1 MTGQTPPDA
10 QSDAA
15 ASGATILGCAGPDL
29 APSERDFFRDADPWG
44 FILFA
49 RNVDTPDRLRALTGD
64 LRDAVGR
71 DAPVFVDQEG
81 GRVARL
87 RPPDWRDWPP
97 ALDMAQ
103 TGGARAMYLRARLI
117 ADDLRRAGIDGN
129 CAPLADIAGDGTHP
143 FLRNRC
149 YGTGLRDVVA
159 CARATA
165 DGLMAGGVLPV
176 VKHMPGHG
184 RAQADSHKDLP
195 VVEATLHDLR
205 GSDFAAF
212 RALSDLPLG
221 MTAHIVFP
229 ALDPD
234 APATLS
240 RAAMDEV
247 RGWIGFDGLVMTDD
261 LSMHALSGTMAARAA
276 AARVAGCDI
285 VLHCNGDRA
294 EMEGAVAGAGRMD
307 ADGAARA
314 AHALA
319 CRHAPDTADLASMAA
334 ELADLTGWA
343 CDV

>member
-1 MTGQTPPDA
+1 MTDP
-10 QSDAA
+10 AA
-15 ASGATILGCAGPDL
+15 IPAPCITGATILGCMGPDL
-29 APSERDFFRDADPWG
+29 LPRERDFFRDADPWG

-49 RNVDTPDRLRALTGD
+49 RNVDTPDRLRALTRA

-87 RPPDWRDWPP
+87 RPPHWRDWPP
-97 ALDMAQ
+97 ALDMA
-103 TGGARAMYLRARLI
+103 TAGGARAMYLRARLM
-117 ADDLRRAGIDGN
+117 ADDLRRVGINGN
-129 CAPLADIAGDGTHP
+129 CAPLADIADAATHP

-149 YGTGLRDVVA
+149 YGLALSDVVA

-184 RAQADSHKDLP
+184 RAQADSHSDLP
-195 VVEATLHDLR
+195 VVDTPLADLR
-205 GSDFAAF
+205 ARDFAAF

-229 ALDPD
+229 ALAP
-234 APATLS
+234 AVPATLS

-261 LSMHALSGTMAARAA
+261 LSMRALRGGMADRAA
-276 AARVAGCDI
+276 AARAAGCDI
-285 VLHCNGDRA
+285 VLHCNGDAA
-294 EMEGAVAGAGRMD
+294 EMADAVAGAGRLD
-307 ADGAARA
+307 QAGAKRAARA
-314 AHALA
+314 LA
-319 CRHAPDTADLASMAA
+319 WRRAPDSADLGAMAA
-334 ELADLTGWA
+334 ELADLTGWK
-343 CDV
+343 CDA

>member
-1 MTGQTPPDA
+1 MTGSHQPDA
-10 QSDAA
+10 IADAA
-15 ASGATILGCAGPDL
+15 PTGATILGCAGPDL
-29 APSERDFFRDADPWG
+29 APWERDFFRDADPWG

-49 RNVDTPDRLRALTGD
+49 RNVDTPDRLRALTAG

-87 RPPDWRDWPP
+87 RPPHWRDWPP
-97 ALDMAQ
+97 ALDTAQ
-103 TGGARAMYLRARLI
+103 AGGARAMYLRARLI

-129 CAPLADIAGDGTHP
+129 CAPLADIAAPATHP

-149 YGTGLRDVVA
+149 YGTDLMGVVA

-165 DGLMAGGVLPV
+165 DGLMAGGVVPV

-195 VVEATLHDLR
+195 VVDTPLDELR
-205 GSDFAAF
+205 AADFAAF
-212 RALSDLPLG
+212 RALSDVAAG

-240 RAAMDEV
+240 PAVLAEIRT
-247 RGWIGFDGLVMTDD
+247 WIGFDGLVMTDD
-261 LSMHALSGTMAARAA
+261 LSMHALSGTMADRAARARA
-276 AARVAGCDI
+276 AGCDI

-294 EMEGAVAGAGRMD
+294 EMGAAVAGAGRLD
-307 ADGAARA
+307 AAGAACA
-314 AHALA
+314 ARALA
-319 CRHAPDTADLASMAA
+319 CRTAPDGADLEAMTV
-334 ELADLTGWA
+334 ELAELTGWA
-343 CDV
+343 CDG

>member
-1 MTGQTPPDA
+1 MTELAPPDA
-10 QSDAA
+10 PAT
-15 ASGATILGCAGPDL
+15 GATILGCAGPDL
-29 APSERDFFRDADPWG
+29 APSERAFFRDADPWG
-44 FILFA
+44 FIVFA
-49 RNVDTPDRLRALTGD
+49 RNVDTPDRLRALTAD

-87 RPPDWRDWPP
+87 RPPHWRDWPP
-97 ALDMAQ
+97 AMDMAQ
-103 TGGARAMYLRARLI
+103 AGGARAMYLRARLI
-117 ADDLRRAGIDGN
+117 ADDLRRAGLDGN
-129 CAPLADIAGDGTHP
+129 CAPLADIADDTTHP

-149 YGTGLRDVVA
+149 YGTGLAAVVA

-165 DGLMAGGVLPV
+165 DGLLAGGVLPV

-184 RAQADSHKDLP
+184 RAHADSHKDLP
-195 VVEATLHDLR
+195 VVDAPLDALR
-205 GSDFAAF
+205 AGDFAAF

-240 RAAMDEV
+240 QAAMAEV
-247 RGWIGFDGLVMTDD
+247 RGWIGFHGLVMTDD
-261 LSMHALSGTMAARAA
+261 LSMHALSGTMADRAAGARA
-276 AARVAGCDI
+276 AGCDI

-294 EMEGAVAGAGRMD
+294 EMAGAVAGAGRLD
-307 ADGAARA
+307 AAGAARA
-314 AHALA
+314 ARALA
-319 CRHAPDTADLASMAA
+319 CRQAPDGADLSAMAA
-334 ELADLTGWA
+334 ELADLTGWR

>member
-1 MTGQTPPDA
+1 MIDPATPRDVRA
-10 QSDAA
+10 T
-15 ASGATILGCAGPDL
+15 GATILGCAGADL
-29 APSERDFFRDADPWG
+29 SSWERDFFRDADPWG

-49 RNVDTPDRLRALTGD
+49 RNVDTPERLLALTRA

-87 RPPDWRDWPP
+87 RPPHARDWPP
-97 ALDMAQ
+97 ALDMA
-103 TGGARAMYLRARLI
+103 TAGGARAMFLRARLI
-117 ADDLRRAGIDGN
+117 ADDLRRVGIDGN
-129 CAPLADIAGDGTHP
+129 CAPLADVADDTTHP

-149 YGTGLRDVVA
+149 YGLALGDVVA

-184 RAQADSHKDLP
+184 RARADSHADLP
-195 VVEATLHDLR
+195 VVDAPLDALR
-205 GSDFAAF
+205 ARDFAAF

-221 MTAHIVFP
+221 MTAHVLFP

-234 APATLS
+234 TPATLS
-240 RAAMDEV
+240 RAAMDEI

-261 LSMHALSGTMAARAA
+261 LSMGALGGAMDDRAGAARAA
-276 AARVAGCDI
+276 GCDV
-285 VLHCNGDRA
+285 VLHCNGDAA
-294 EMEGAVAGAGRMD
+294 EMVAAAAGAGRMD
-307 ADGAARA
+307 AIGVARA
-314 AHALA
+314 ARALA
-319 CRHAPDTADLASMAA
+319 CRRLPDGADLAACAA
-334 ELADLTGWA
+334 ELAGLTGWR

>member
-1 MTGQTPPDA
+1 MTNPAMQLHPRTT
-10 QSDAA
+10 
-15 ASGATILGCAGPDL
+15 GATILGCAGPDL
-29 APSERDFFRDADPWG
+29 LARERDFFRDADPWG

-49 RNVDTPDRLRALTGD
+49 RNVDTPAQLLALTAA

-87 RPPDWRDWPP
+87 RPPHWRDWPP
-97 ALDMAQ
+97 ALDMA
-103 TGGARAMYLRARLI
+103 TAGRARAMYLRARLI
-117 ADDLRRAGIDGN
+117 ADDLRRVGIDGN
-129 CAPLADIAGDGTHP
+129 CAPLADIADAATHP

-149 YGTGLRDVVA
+149 YGSDLFDVVA

-184 RAQADSHKDLP
+184 RAQADSHSDLP
-195 VVEATLHDLR
+195 VVHVPLADLR
-205 GSDFAAF
+205 AHDFAAF

-240 RAAMDEV
+240 PAAMAEI

-261 LSMHALSGTMAARAA
+261 LSMGALRGSMTGRAA
-276 AARVAGCDI
+276 AARAAGCDI
-285 VLHCNGDRA
+285 VLHCNGDPTEA
-294 EMEGAVAGAGRMD
+294 AAVVQGAGRID
-307 ADGAARA
+307 AAGAARA
-314 AHALA
+314 ARALA
-319 CRHAPDTADLASMAA
+319 CRGAPDVADLAACAA
-334 ELADLTGWA
+334 ELADLTGWR

>member
-1 MTGQTPPDA
+1 MTDPFAPIDPQAT
-10 QSDAA
+10 
-15 ASGATILGCAGPDL
+15 GAMILGCAGPDL
-29 APSERDFFRDADPWG
+29 LPSERDFFRDADPWG

-49 RNVDTPDRLRALTGD
+49 RNVDTPARLLALTQA

-71 DAPVFVDQEG
+71 DATVFVDQEG

-87 RPPDWRDWPP
+87 RPPHWRDWPP
-97 ALDMAQ
+97 ALDMA
-103 TGGARAMYLRARLI
+103 TAGGARAMYLRARLI
-117 ADDLRRAGIDGN
+117 ADDLHRVGIDGN
-129 CAPLADIAGDGTHP
+129 CAPLADIADDATHP

-149 YGTGLRDVVA
+149 YGMGLADVVA

-165 DGLMAGGVLPV
+165 DGLLAGGVLPV

-184 RAQADSHKDLP
+184 RARADSHKDLP
-195 VVEATLHDLR
+195 VVDAPLDDLR
-205 GSDFAAF
+205 ARDFAAF

-229 ALDPD
+229 ALDPN

-240 RAAMDEV
+240 RGAMDEI

-261 LSMHALSGTMAARAA
+261 LSMQALSGSMADRAA
-276 AARVAGCDI
+276 AARAAGCDI
-285 VLHCNGDRA
+285 VLHCNGDLQ
-294 EMEGAVAGAGRMD
+294 EMTDAVAGAGRLD

-314 AHALA
+314 ARALA
-319 CRHAPDTADLASMAA
+319 CRRAPDAADLAAFAA
-334 ELADLTGWA
+334 ELADLTGWV

>member
-1 MTGQTPPDA
+1 MTDP
-10 QSDAA
+10 A
-15 ASGATILGCAGPDL
+15 ASSAPRITGATILGCAGPDL
-29 APSERDFFRDADPWG
+29 MPRERDFFRDADPWG

-49 RNVDTPDRLRALTGD
+49 RNVDTPDRLHALTHA

-87 RPPDWRDWPP
+87 RPPHWRDWPP
-97 ALDMAQ
+97 ALDMA
-103 TGGARAMYLRARLI
+103 TAGGVRAMYLRARLI
-117 ADDLRRAGIDGN
+117 ADDLRRVGIDGN
-129 CAPLADIAGDGTHP
+129 CAPLADIAQDATHP

-149 YGTGLRDVVA
+149 YGRTLGDVVA

-184 RAQADSHKDLP
+184 RALADSHSDLP
-195 VVEATLHDLR
+195 VVDAPLDDLR
-205 GSDFAAF
+205 AGDFAAF

-229 ALDPD
+229 ALDPA

-240 RAAMDEV
+240 RAAMAEL

-261 LSMHALSGTMAARAA
+261 LSMRALSGGMADRAVAARA
-276 AARVAGCDI
+276 AGCDI
-285 VLHCNGDRA
+285 VLHCNGDPS
-294 EMEGAVAGAGRMD
+294 EMADTVAGSGRLD
-307 ADGAARA
+307 AAGAARA
-314 AHALA
+314 ARALA
-319 CRHAPDTADLASMAA
+319 SRQVPDGADLRAMAA
-334 ELADLTGWA
+334 ELADLTGWH
-343 CDV
+343 CDA